1 MNYPLIGVS
10 EIDKLRV
17 FIADDSP
24 VARNMLI
31 RMLNEEDDIVIVGE
45 AGTTQSCI
53 MMLDEVDPDIILME
67 AAINGGMGIDM
78 LLRSI
83 RDIKPNIKIILSVEI
98 SAGEDV
104 INSAG
109 QWTSDI
115 IHKPYNKT
123 NLMRAIRSV

>member
-1 MNYPLIGVS
+1 MS

-31 RMLNEEDDIVIVGE
+31 RLLNEEDDVVIVGE

-53 MMLDEVDPDIILME
+53 MMLEEIDPDIILLE

>member
-1 MNYPLIGVS
+1 VS
-10 EIDKLRV
+10 EIDKLNV

-31 RMLNEEDDIVIVGE
+31 RLLNDEDDVVIVGE

-53 MMLDEVDPDIILME
+53 MMLEEVDPDIILLE

-98 SAGEDV
+98 SAGEEV
-104 INSAG
+104 IKTAG

>member
-1 MNYPLIGVS
+1 MS
-10 EIDKLRV
+10 EIDKLNV

-31 RMLNEEDDIVIVGE
+31 RLLNDEDDVVIVGE

-53 MMLDEVDPDIILME
+53 MMLEEVDPDIILLE

-98 SAGEDV
+98 SAGEEV
-104 INSAG
+104 IKTAG

>member
-1 MNYPLIGVS
+1 VS
-10 EIDKLRV
+10 DIDKLRV
-17 FIADDSP
+17 FIADDSS

-31 RMLNEEDDIVIVGE
+31 RLLNEEDDVVIVGE

-53 MMLDEVDPDIILME
+53 MMLDEVNPDIVLLE
-67 AAINGGMGIDM
+67 AAINGGMGIDR

-83 RDIKPNIKIILSVEI
+83 RDIKPNIKIILSCELN
-98 SAGEDV
+98 AGEDV

>member
-1 MNYPLIGVS
+1 MNYLLIGVS
-10 EIDKLRV
+10 EIDKIRV

-31 RMLNEEDDIVIVGE
+31 RMLNEEDDVVIVGE

-53 MMLDEVDPDIILME
+53 MMLDEVDPDIMLME
-67 AAINGGMGIDM
+67 AAINGGMGIEM

-83 RDIKPNIKIILSVEI
+83 RDIRPNIKIILSVEI

-104 INSAG
+104 IKSAG
-109 QWTSDI
+109 QWISDF

>member
-1 MNYPLIGVS
+1 VS

-31 RMLNEEDDIVIVGE
+31 RLLNEEDDVVIVGE

-53 MMLDEVDPDIILME
+53 MMLEEIDPDIILLE